1 MNIEEYK
8 RKKFKTFI
16 TGEGLKVTVKVLTSP
31 LPFVKLL
38 KKHGL
43 EKPENLAAEEL
54 LEKSEAF
61 QKELFEK
68 YVVSPKI
75 GEELAYEDIFDVD
88 RAEIQNAIVE
98 KLQWFRFQPTRTI
111 QKPNVGGSHSRW
123 NLP

>member
-43 EKPENLAAEEL
+43 EKPEKLSPEEL

-68 YVVSPKI
+68 YMVSPKI
-75 GEELAYEDIFDVD
+75 GEEIDFEDIFDVD
-88 RAEIQNAIVE
+88 RAEIQNAICE
-98 KLQWFRFQPTRTI
+98 KLQWFRLPSQPTI
-111 QKPNVGGSHSRW
+111 QKPNIGNSHSRW

>member
-43 EKPENLAAEEL
+43 EKPEKLSPEEL

-68 YVVSPKI
+68 YMVSPKI

-88 RAEIQNAIVE
+88 RAEIQNVICE
-98 KLQWFRFQPTRTI
+98 KLQWFRQQPLPTI
-111 QKPNVGGSHSRW
+111 QKPNIGSNNSGW

>member
-43 EKPENLAAEEL
+43 EKPEKLSPEEL

-68 YVVSPKI
+68 YMVSPKI

-88 RAEIQNAIVE
+88 RAEIQNVICE
-98 KLQWFRFQPTRTI
+98 KLQWFRQQPLPTI
-111 QKPNVGGSHSRW
+111 QKPNIGSNNSR
-123 NLP
+123 